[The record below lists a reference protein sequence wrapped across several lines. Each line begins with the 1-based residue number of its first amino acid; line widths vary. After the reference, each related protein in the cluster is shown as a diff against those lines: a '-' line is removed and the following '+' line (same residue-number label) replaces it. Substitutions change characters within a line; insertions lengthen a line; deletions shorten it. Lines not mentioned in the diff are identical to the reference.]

1 MSVSSDQKNNNMTKK
16 QTPTFSQ
23 LSYIVTGILAAH
35 VQRGDELSQAVIE
48 KAVFAAKTA
57 AEAIE
62 DIVSDGKDDSEEE
75 LKDVFK
81 EYPWTDKPERYT
93 NLANWLK
100 DQGVTSNRRIS
111 EIFHEQLEAGFLKK
125 DALSGK
131 YIHNAIPTA

>member
-1 MSVSSDQKNNNMTKK
+1 MTKK

-35 VQRGDELSQAVIE
+35 VQRGDELSQMVIE

-62 DIVSDGKDDSEEE
+62 DIVNEGKDDSEEE

>member
-1 MSVSSDQKNNNMTKK
+1 MTKK
-16 QTPTFSQ
+16 QAPTFSQ

-35 VQRGDELSQAVIE
+35 VQRGDELSQTVIE

-62 DIVSDGKDDSEEE
+62 DIVSEGKDDSKEE

>member
-1 MSVSSDQKNNNMTKK
+1 MTKK
-16 QTPTFSQ
+16 QAPTFSQ

-62 DIVSDGKDDSEEE
+62 DIVSEGKDDSEEE

-100 DQGVTSNRRIS
+100 DQGVTNNRRIS

>member
-1 MSVSSDQKNNNMTKK
+1 MTKK
-16 QTPTFSQ
+16 QAPTFSQ
-23 LSYIVTGILAAH
+23 MSYIVTGILAAH
-35 VQRGDELSQAVIE
+35 VQRGDELSQTVIE

-62 DIVSDGKDDSEEE
+62 DIVSEGKDDSEEE

>member
-1 MSVSSDQKNNNMTKK
+1 MTKK

-23 LSYIVTGILAAH
+23 LSYNVTGILAAH
-35 VQRGDELSQAVIE
+35 VQRGDELSPTVIE

-62 DIVSDGKDDSEEE
+62 DIVSEGKDDSEEE

>member
-1 MSVSSDQKNNNMTKK
+1 MSVSSDQKKNNMNKK
-16 QTPTFSQ
+16 QAPTFSQ

-35 VQRGDELSQAVIE
+35 VQRGDELSQTVIE

-62 DIVSDGKDDSEEE
+62 DIVSEDKDDSEEE

-100 DQGVTSNRRIS
+100 NQGVTSNRRIS

>member
-1 MSVSSDQKNNNMTKK
+1 MSKK

-23 LSYIVTGILAAH
+23 ISYIVTGILAAH
-35 VQRGDELSQAVIE
+35 VQHGDELTNEVIQ
-48 KAVFAAKTA
+48 KAVSAAKTA
-57 AEAIE
+57 SEAIE
-62 DIVSDGKDDSEEE
+62 DIINETTDGSAEDAT
-75 LKDVFK
+75 DVFK

>member
-1 MSVSSDQKNNNMTKK
+1 MTKK
-16 QTPTFSQ
+16 QAPTFSQ
-23 LSYIVTGILAAH
+23 MSYIVTGILAAH
-35 VQRGDELSQAVIE
+35 VQRGDELSKTVIE

-62 DIVSDGKDDSEEE
+62 DIVSEGKDDSEEE

>member
-1 MSVSSDQKNNNMTKK
+1 MTKK

-62 DIVSDGKDDSEEE
+62 DIVNEYADDEDDSIKEDPF
-75 LKDVFK
+75 KD
-81 EYPWTDKPERYT
+81 YPWSDKEERYT
-93 NLANWLK
+93 DLANHLRA
-100 DQGVTSNRRIS
+100 QGVTSNRRIS
-111 EIFHEQLEAGFLKK
+111 EIFRESLEKGYLAKNSLT
-125 DALSGK
+125 GK
-131 YIHNAIPTA
+131 YKHSEP

>member
-1 MSVSSDQKNNNMTKK
+1 MNKK
-16 QTPTFSQ
+16 QAPTFSQ

-35 VQRGDELSQAVIE
+35 VQRGDELSQTVIE

>member
-1 MSVSSDQKNNNMTKK
+1 MTKK

-35 VQRGDELSQAVIE
+35 VQHGDELTNEVIQ
-48 KAVFAAKTA
+48 KAVSAAKTA
-57 AEAIE
+57 SEAIE
-62 DIVSDGKDDSEEE
+62 DIIYETTDGSAEDAT
-75 LKDVFK
+75 DVFK

>member
-1 MSVSSDQKNNNMTKK
+1 MTKK

-62 DIVSDGKDDSEEE
+62 DIVNDGKDDSVEE

>member
-1 MSVSSDQKNNNMTKK
+1 MTKK
-16 QTPTFSQ
+16 QAPTFSQ

-62 DIVSDGKDDSEEE
+62 DIVSEGKDDSEEE
-75 LKDVFK
+75 MKDVFK

-100 DQGVTSNRRIS
+100 NQGVTSNRRIS

>member
-1 MSVSSDQKNNNMTKK
+1 MTKK
-16 QTPTFSQ
+16 QAPTFSQ

-35 VQRGDELSQAVIE
+35 VQRGDELSQTVIE
-48 KAVFAAKTA
+48 KAVIAAKTA

-62 DIVSDGKDDSEEE
+62 DIVSEGKDDSEEE
-75 LKDVFK
+75 TKDVFK

>member
-1 MSVSSDQKNNNMTKK
+1 MTKK

-62 DIVSDGKDDSEEE
+62 DIVNDGKDDSDEE

>member
-1 MSVSSDQKNNNMTKK
+1 MTKK

-35 VQRGDELSQAVIE
+35 VQRGDELSQTVIE

-62 DIVSDGKDDSEEE
+62 DIVNDGKDDSDEE

>member
-1 MSVSSDQKNNNMTKK
+1 MSKK

-23 LSYIVTGILAAH
+23 ISYIVTGILAAH
-35 VQRGDELSQAVIE
+35 VQHGDELTNEVIQ
-48 KAVFAAKTA
+48 KAVSAAKTA
-57 AEAIE
+57 SEAIE
-62 DIVSDGKDDSEEE
+62 DIINETTDGSAEDAT
-75 LKDVFK
+75 DVFK

-111 EIFHEQLEAGFLKK
+111 EIFHEQIEAGYLKK

-131 YIHNAIPTA
+131 YIHSAIPTA